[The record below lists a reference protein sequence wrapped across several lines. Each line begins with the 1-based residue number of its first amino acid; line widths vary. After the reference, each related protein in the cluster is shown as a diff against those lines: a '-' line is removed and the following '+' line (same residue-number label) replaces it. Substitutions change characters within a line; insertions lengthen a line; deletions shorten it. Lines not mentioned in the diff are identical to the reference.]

1 MKKVIYILLSVSFLF
16 TACSREKMA
25 DINID
30 PTVVETPDIKYLFT
44 NALYNLESYAYG
56 EWFYDNSQYILPWMQ
71 ITVGNNGSANS
82 STMNQM
88 GSTGSRYSIFY
99 NIVGEPL
106 VRIRHLID
114 QQAGASAASYRYI
127 RALTYFVHIYCG
139 LKVTDVQGAMPYKE
153 ALQAFYTDPPLL
165 APVFDTQQDL
175 LATWDNEL
183 KENIR
188 ILSEPVTV
196 DGKPITQVDL
206 GERQDLI
213 YGGDISKWIK
223 LANTLR
229 LKIAVRLYQAD
240 PQNAVR
246 IAEEVAA
253 DGRLMSSIDD
263 DFYWYGGEQFYNF
276 GEGIWHGVAAK
287 NLVDFLRKNKDPRLR
302 FAFSKNDFNSMVV
315 QGYLDQ
321 GVEIPDYILQD
332 AVIVQ
337 ENGKSV
343 FKGWQGDGEPW
354 VRYHGAPVTI
364 SGELSTEINNKYF
377 EESKFQLTVGESKRT
392 LRPVSFFNKSMVQPN
407 QTITYP
413 GVSEISDQYRPN
425 GSYAYREVLVSAAET
440 QFYLAEFKL
449 LGANIPQDAATWFKN
464 GVALSVESMDRVAR
478 DLNIPYYNEPYD
490 KQYGKAIRLL
500 PDEISDL
507 LARPDYTLTGNVQE
521 DLEKVYIN
529 LILDRLLT
537 PTEIYVTARRSGVPA
552 TNSHLWARE
561 PFSSYSFSIP
571 RRFVINE
578 PAKSDINYNNKV
590 NAYNEKGF
598 TMNTNV
604 PSVLENQRIWYD
616 KNAPDWGVR

>member
-276 GEGIWHGVAAK
+276 G
-287 NLVDFLRKNKDPRLR
+287 
-302 FAFSKNDFNSMVV
+302 
-315 QGYLDQ
+315 
-321 GVEIPDYILQD
+321 
-332 AVIVQ
+332 
-337 ENGKSV
+337 
-343 FKGWQGDGEPW
+343 
-354 VRYHGAPVTI
+354 
-364 SGELSTEINNKYF
+364 
-377 EESKFQLTVGESKRT
+377 
-392 LRPVSFFNKSMVQPN
+392 
-407 QTITYP
+407 
-413 GVSEISDQYRPN
+413 
-425 GSYAYREVLVSAAET
+425 VSA
-440 QFYLAEFKL
+440 
-449 LGANIPQDAATWFKN
+449 N
-464 GVALSVESMDRVAR
+464 R
-478 DLNIPYYNEPYD
+478 
-490 KQYGKAIRLL
+490 
-500 PDEISDL
+500 
-507 LARPDYTLTGNVQE
+507 
-521 DLEKVYIN
+521 
-529 LILDRLLT
+529 
-537 PTEIYVTARRSGVPA
+537 
-552 TNSHLWARE
+552 
-561 PFSSYSFSIP
+561 
-571 RRFVINE
+571 
-578 PAKSDINYNNKV
+578 
-590 NAYNEKGF
+590 
-598 TMNTNV
+598 
-604 PSVLENQRIWYD
+604 
-616 KNAPDWGVR
+616 